1 MKVSLAG
8 RLRVSGAIIDHG
20 TIIKKSKTHPTKKS
34 NLLLKAKFSRF
45 AFVSAKSNSN
55 DSWNDGIYKFVII
68 IRVSQLTAKL

>member
-34 NLLLKAKFSRF
+34 NLLLNAKFSRF
-45 AFVSAKSNSN
+45 AFSSTKSSSN
-55 DSWNDGIYKFVII
+55 DSWNDGIY
-68 IRVSQLTAKL
+68 RLLL